1 MLCRAEER
9 AERAFEFAMP
19 RRILDDPSNPFTEL
33 EIITNNFQAKPFF
46 ERLLQQTGVPGS
58 VVVK

>member
-1 MLCRAEER
+1 
-9 AERAFEFAMP
+9 MP